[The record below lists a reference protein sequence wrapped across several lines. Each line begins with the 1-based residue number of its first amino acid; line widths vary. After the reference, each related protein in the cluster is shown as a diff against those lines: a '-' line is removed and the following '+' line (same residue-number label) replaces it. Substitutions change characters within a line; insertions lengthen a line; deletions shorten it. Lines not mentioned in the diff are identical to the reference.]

1 MTLTE
6 AVAAYVDV
14 HRSGWTNAK
23 HAAQWTGAIERHV
36 LPTLGDVLVGDLTAG
51 AVQDALMPSWRS
63 CHVTST
69 RIRQRLEVVIAFCDI
84 REGRDGRANPAQW
97 RHRLSHL
104 MPAPKAIRKGKPKV
118 PHRAL
123 PWAEAPRLH
132 RALIEDGGSV
142 ARALLFA
149 LHTVA
154 RTGEVVHATWSE
166 IDDSTLTWSIP
177 GWRMKA
183 RRPHLI
189 ALSPAAR
196 DALGE
201 RRARHRPPL
210 PLTGLAQSTAVGDRP
225 KVLARPQWLAEHY
238 PWPEINI
245 QGLDWRVDQL
255 PDRARRAR
263 LGAYG
268 RQLDGEILCPVDLA

>member
-1 MTLTE
+1 
-6 AVAAYVDV
+6 
-14 HRSGWTNAK
+14 
-23 HAAQWTGAIERHV
+23 
-36 LPTLGDVLVGDLTAG
+36 
-51 AVQDALMPSWRS
+51 
-63 CHVTST
+63 
-69 RIRQRLEVVIAFCDI
+69 
-84 REGRDGRANPAQW
+84 
-97 RHRLSHL
+97 

-154 RTGEVVHATWSE
+154 RTGEVVHATWGE

-201 RRARHRPPL
+201 RRAGIAPL
-210 PLTGLAQSTAVGDRP
+210 FPSRASPNQPLSETALRSWLVRNGWPSTTHGLRSTFRDWTGESTSFP
-225 KVLARPQWLAEHY
+225 TELAEHALAHTVGSSTERSY
-238 PWPEINI
+238 
-245 QGLDWRVDQL
+245 
-255 PDRARRAR
+255 ARSTLLEPRRPLMAAWSAFL
-263 LGAYG
+263 LGADDADKVVPFKSRG
-268 RQLDGEILCPVDLA
+268 